1 MPSCTKKRTKRWHDK
16 HLMRREFKVGDKVLL
31 FNSLLKM
38 FLGKLRSKWSGPFE
52 ITKAFPYG
60 VFEIAH
66 PDKGS
71 FKVNRAQL
79 KPYIDGGF
87 DRQKT
92 TIELQDP
99 LY

>member
-1 MPSCTKKRTKRWHDK
+1 M
-16 HLMRREFKVGDKVLL
+16 LL
-31 FNSLLKM
+31 YNSRLKL
-38 FLGKLRSKWSGPFE
+38 FPGKLRSRWSEPFE
-52 ITKAFPYG
+52 ITKVFPYG

-71 FKVNRAQL
+71 FKVNGARL

-99 LY
+99 